1 MMVPLMFKAGSPSS
15 HGADTGLYRL
25 KQKVNRALGRTV
37 NIKDQGKHIY
47 LSGKKNKTVSVSSSS
62 VLTSLERQMRL
73 ELVKR
78 VNVQKNDRFKTITKL

>member
-37 NIKDQGKHIY
+37 NIKDQ
-47 LSGKKNKTVSVSSSS
+47 
-62 VLTSLERQMRL
+62 
-73 ELVKR
+73 
-78 VNVQKNDRFKTITKL
+78 